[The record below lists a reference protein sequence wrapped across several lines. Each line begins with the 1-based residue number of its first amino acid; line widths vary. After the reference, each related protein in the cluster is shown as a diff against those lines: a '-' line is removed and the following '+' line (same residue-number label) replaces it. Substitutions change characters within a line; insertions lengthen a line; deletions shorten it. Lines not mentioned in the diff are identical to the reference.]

1 MKKAIAESYTK
12 EELLEK
18 QYNRK
23 LREKIISRTRSAVVR
38 SQLVRAY
45 EVLENI
51 RFDHV
56 SDTGFRDKITSAK
69 QAIERAVNDFLMSD
83 GYWEKRIKAFQKLSL
98 EEYKK
103 SLK

>member
-45 EVLENI
+45 EVLEKYQI
-51 RFDHV
+51 
-56 SDTGFRDKITSAK
+56 
-69 QAIERAVNDFLMSD
+69 
-83 GYWEKRIKAFQKLSL
+83 
-98 EEYKK
+98 
-103 SLK
+103 